1 MSVEASLISDSR
13 TGLESRRQG
22 SGLDLEVSCAV
33 LTTRLR
39 CGGAD
44 CVAQWIRMN
53 ETNAAGATDYF
64 NVSSETE
71 CLQHCMQD
79 LACVAVD
86 LNHSKRPL
94 RCWPHS
100 DHEHVIHDNLYF
112 QRDTTLFIPV
122 KRCVA
127 SLHCK
132 HVLKCVSTPM
142 IYHSSYISV
151 ILVQMFFLAYYVCCA
166 YVRLFKAYLSAITVT
181 NIYKSFYL

>member
-13 TGLESRRQG
+13 TGLESRRSG

-132 HVLKCVSTPM
+132 RLLECVSTPT

-151 ILVQMFFLAYYVCCA
+151 ILVQMFFLAYCVCCA
-166 YVRLFKAYLSAITVT
+166 YVRLFIAYLSAITVT